1 MKNYD
6 IERILKPAFKLFL
19 TYNYEAVTTTKLEEE
34 TGLTRGAIFFKHKT
48 KEALFKAVI
57 DNYIISFQSS
67 SSKIQ

>member
-48 KEALFKAVI
+48 KEALFMGHRTKRILRVGRKRRQT
-57 DNYIISFQSS
+57 Y
-67 SSKIQ
+67 

>member
-57 DNYIISFQSS
+57 DNYIIGTF
-67 SSKIQ
+67 SK